1 MCGLPASGKT
11 TLAAQLHRRLG
22 GTLIRQCD
30 VYARLGI
37 DLRAWVRRT
46 EGFSR
51 EVDAYERVRDAAYAD
66 MLRQLH
72 AALARE
78 SAAVIVDAVHGEA
91 AKRRALYEACATYGR
106 AAVAVWCR
114 CDDADEVRRRFSARA
129 GLDTPEH
136 EADDLSVYRHILS
149 LWEPPTGDRL
159 PDGSPVAVAVY
170 DSVRGAWAEGQA
182 GLSARGRQSGS

>member
-1 MCGLPASGKT
+1 M
-11 TLAAQLHRRLG
+11 
-22 GTLIRQCD
+22 
-30 VYARLGI
+30 
-37 DLRAWVRRT
+37 RRT

-51 EVDAYERVRDAAYAD
+51 EVGAYERVRDAAYAD

-72 AALARE
+72 TVLARQGD
-78 SAAVIVDAVHGEA
+78 AVIVDAVHGER
-91 AKRRALYEACATYGR
+91 AKRWALYEVCATYAR
-106 AAVAVWCR
+106 APLVVWCR

-170 DSVRGAWAEGQA
+170 DSMRGAWAEGRA
-182 GLSARGRQSGS
+182 GLSARGRRSGS